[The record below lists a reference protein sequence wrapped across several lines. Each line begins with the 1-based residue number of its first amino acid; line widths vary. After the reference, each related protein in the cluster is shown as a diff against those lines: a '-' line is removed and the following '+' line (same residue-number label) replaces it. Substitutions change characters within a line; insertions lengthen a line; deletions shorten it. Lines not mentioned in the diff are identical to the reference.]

1 VSDWVFGVLEA
12 LGYLGLG
19 LVLIAENLFP
29 PIPSEVILPLAG
41 FFVGQGSFSFAGA
54 VAASTLG
61 SVLGALALYAMGRHG
76 GRPLVLRYGSWLRVT
91 PEALDAAEGWFARHG
106 DAMVLWARMV
116 PLARSVVS
124 IPAGIARMPLG
135 RFAALTTLG
144 SAAWN
149 TLLIGSGWAL
159 GANWERVSEIAG
171 SYSDA
176 VLAALVVAAAGAGL
190 YFLFRRR
197 AVSRPRLHR
206 RLGWGLV
213 GASPAS
219 LALCALVEP
228 PLAVAL
234 YVFTLVGAPVGATL
248 VRGARQDG

>member
-1 VSDWVFGVLEA
+1 MSDWVFGVLEA
-12 LGYLGLG
+12 LGYLGLV

-41 FFVGQGSFSFAGA
+41 FFVGQGSFNFAGA

-76 GRPLVLRYGSWLRVT
+76 GRPLVLRYGSWLHVT
-91 PEALDAAEGWFARHG
+91 PKVLDDAEGWFARHG
-106 DAMVLWARMV
+106 DAVVLWARMV

-135 RFAALTTLG
+135 RFTLLTTLG

-149 TLLIGSGWAL
+149 AFLIGAGWAL
-159 GANWERVSEIAG
+159 GANWERVSEVAG

-176 VLAALVVAAAGAGL
+176 VLVALVAGAAGAGL
-190 YFLFRRR
+190 YFLLRRR
-197 AVSRPRLHR
+197 AAPRLHR

-213 GASPAS
+213 GVSPAS
-219 LALCALVEP
+219 LAFCALAEP

-234 YVFTLVGAPVGATL
+234 YLFTLVGAPVGATL

>member
-1 VSDWVFGVLEA
+1 
-12 LGYLGLG
+12 
-19 LVLIAENLFP
+19 
-29 PIPSEVILPLAG
+29 
-41 FFVGQGSFSFAGA
+41 
-54 VAASTLG
+54 
-61 SVLGALALYAMGRHG
+61 
-76 GRPLVLRYGSWLRVT
+76 
-91 PEALDAAEGWFARHG
+91 
-106 DAMVLWARMV
+106 
-116 PLARSVVS
+116 
-124 IPAGIARMPLG
+124 
-135 RFAALTTLG
+135 
-144 SAAWN
+144 
-149 TLLIGSGWAL
+149 
-159 GANWERVSEIAG
+159 VSEIAG

>member
-1 VSDWVFGVLEA
+1 
-12 LGYLGLG
+12 
-19 LVLIAENLFP
+19 
-29 PIPSEVILPLAG
+29 
-41 FFVGQGSFSFAGA
+41 
-54 VAASTLG
+54 
-61 SVLGALALYAMGRHG
+61 M
-76 GRPLVLRYGSWLRVT
+76 LRYGSWLRVT

>member
-1 VSDWVFGVLEA
+1 MSDWVLGVLET
-12 LGYLGLG
+12 LGYLGLV

-29 PIPSEVILPLAG
+29 PIPSEVVLPLAG
-41 FFVGQGSFSFAGA
+41 FFVGQGSFGFVGA
-54 VAASTLG
+54 VVASTLG

-76 GRPLVLRYGSWLRVT
+76 GRPLVLRYGAWLRVT
-91 PEALDAAEGWFARHG
+91 PELLDRADGWFARHG
-106 DAMVLWARMV
+106 DAVVLWARMV

-124 IPAGIARMPLG
+124 VPAGIVRMPLG
-135 RFAALTTLG
+135 RFIALTTLG

-149 TLLIGSGWAL
+149 ALLIGCGWAL
-159 GANWERVSEIAG
+159 GANWERVSEVAG

-176 VLAALVVAAAGAGL
+176 VLVVLVLGAAVVGL
-190 YFLFRRR
+190 YLLLRRGS
-197 AVSRPRLHR
+197 ASRPRLCR

-219 LALCALVEP
+219 LALCALAEP

-234 YVFTLVGAPVGATL
+234 YLFTLVGAPVGATI
-248 VRGARQDG
+248 VRGARQEG